1 MVSAGRP
8 QGTVMENVANGLHLT
23 TISVGCGK
31 KSTQL
36 LVHFHLSC
44 SISLIPECPGV
55 GRSDPNG
62 PSSFVHLFLDVW
74 DRIIFFFLVGYVE
87 ERLWWPIKSPN
98 IGGKKKRAA

>member
-31 KSTQL
+31 IHPAACAFSLVMFYQPDPRVSWGRPFGSQL
-36 LVHFHLSC
+36 
-44 SISLIPECPGV
+44 SILFSASFSRRL
-55 GRSDPNG
+55 G
-62 PSSFVHLFLDVW
+62 PYH
-74 DRIIFFFLVGYVE
+74 FFFLVGYVE